1 MFRRWTAEGKSRPPP
16 LLGFKERETFRRH
29 GWKPPKKQNWPGH
42 AAVFQ
47 QRKIRFK
54 ALALFY
60 YLLHVLLI
68 FTFPSF
74 SPACYYVIF
83 RPPCQSI
90 RVFRSPNLSNFR
102 FDAIFWTTRKPYPP
116 PRPLN
121 RKGSLENEDATPET
135 KSPRDFN

>member
-54 ALALFY
+54 ACSPFFIISSTCSLF
-60 YLLHVLLI
+60 LH
-68 FTFPSF
+68 FPHF
-74 SPACYYVIF
+74 PPPAIIF